1 MIQYNDEVLAPY
13 ITMNEEERAS
23 NFVALLK
30 VDDEDFKAELTRL
43 KTYIITAKQLFDSE
57 PNNVLYERRI
67 DNYSKDFEE
76 LLKTYRNSAKPTS
89 VFNIKMGR
97 G

>member
-13 ITMNEEERAS
+13 ITMDEEERAV
-23 NFVALLK
+23 NFVNLLRVED
-30 VDDEDFKAELTRL
+30 VDLNNELIKL

-67 DNYSKDFEE
+67 NNYSKDFDE
-76 LLKTYRNSAKPTS
+76 LLKTYRSSATPAS
-89 VFNIKMGR
+89 VFNIKAGR